1 MGVARPRLT
10 RRMFLRRAATGAAV
24 LGSPVPLRGEPPT
37 FTVGVIHPVTGLL
50 AEAGR
55 ACRLGAQL
63 AVDAINAA
71 GGVRSLDGMKLELL
85 LGDTQTTPD
94 VDRRDGIGRPA
105 KARAV
110 SRGHRRGRFDHRERR
125 QVGDRWAGE
134 SPVRLSELPD

>member
-24 LGSPVPLRGEPPT
+24 LRSPVPLRGEPPT

-55 ACRLGAQL
+55 ACRLGARL
-63 AVDAINAA
+63 AVDAITAA
-71 GGVRSLDGMKLELL
+71 GGVKSRDGMKLELL

-94 VDRRDGIGRPA
+94 VARLEAERVVGRGARVLFFFQAEDGIRDLTVTGVQTCA
-105 KARAV
+105 
-110 SRGHRRGRFDHRERR
+110 
-125 QVGDRWAGE
+125 
-134 SPVRLSELPD
+134 LPI